1 MKPTTMNVSLSPEL
15 ARFVRAK
22 VECGL
27 YASASEVVREALRRL
42 VGDQNGTV
50 ELRNLGGTPL
60 DRARARAAVENI
72 LQLQKGQ
79 KLGGTSVEDLINE
92 GRDA

>member
-50 ELRNLGGTPL
+50 E
-60 DRARARAAVENI
+60 NI